1 MRNARAFMNSVI
13 ALCGPVFKHESFK
26 EEKEWRL
33 VVQCKARKSPKPH
46 FRAAQSTLIPFIKL
60 DLSAGHRDNYITK
73 IRVAPSLN
81 DHLGATGV
89 KKLLDQPD
97 LSTAM
102 VENSKLPYRSW

>member
-46 FRAAQSTLIPFIKL
+46 FRAAQSTLIFKL
-60 DLSAGHRDNYITK
+60 DLSAGHRDNYVTK
-73 IRVAPSLN
+73 TRVGPSPSN
-81 DHLGATGV
+81 HLGATGV
-89 KKLLDQPD
+89 KKLLDQRD